1 MEIHGFQKM
10 TVLDYPEHV
19 ACTVFTA
26 GCNFR
31 CPFCHNAVLVTDIE
45 DGDAYAEEDVFDYL
59 KKRSGILDG
68 ICITG
73 GEPLLQ
79 KDISDFIQKCKSLGY
94 RVKLDTNG
102 SFPAKLKELAGAGL
116 LDYVAM
122 DVKNCREK
130 YGMTVGLPHFD
141 TAPIEESV
149 AFLLSGKVPF
159 EFRTTVVEEFHTVED
174 IVKISEWIAGAPRY
188 FLQNFVDSE
197 HLIGEN
203 LHPASKDTLSAMR
216 DAARKNVPPTNLRG
230 LG

>member
-1 MEIHGFQKM
+1 
-10 TVLDYPEHV
+10 
-19 ACTVFTA
+19 
-26 GCNFR
+26 
-31 CPFCHNAVLVTDIE
+31 
-45 DGDAYAEEDVFDYL
+45 
-59 KKRSGILDG
+59 G